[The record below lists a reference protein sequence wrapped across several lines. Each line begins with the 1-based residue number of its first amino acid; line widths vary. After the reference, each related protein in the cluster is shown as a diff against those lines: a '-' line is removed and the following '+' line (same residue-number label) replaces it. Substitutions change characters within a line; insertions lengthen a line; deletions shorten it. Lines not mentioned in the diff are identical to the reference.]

1 MPEELLKNAL
11 PSFGEY
17 KIKPARIVKPV
28 YEINGMR
35 SLSLYALAYRCAKK
49 QIAFYLFGT
58 QQDPTEYYSEES
70 KWEQYRHALVRHFPS
85 KRARNDHSP
94 VMWDHD
100 AYKQAIRD
108 RAAEILKEW
117 KGGD

>member
-1 MPEELLKNAL
+1 MEQIKEGKL
-11 PSFGEY
+11 PAFGSY
-17 KIKPARIVKPV
+17 GQKPKPIEKPV

-49 QIAFYLFGT
+49 QIANYLFNT
-58 QQDPTEYYSEES
+58 QQDSTEYYSEES
-70 KWEQYRHALVRHFPS
+70 KWEQYRQALARHFPS

-100 AYKQAIRD
+100 AYKQAIRG